1 MCTTFLCNRFA
12 LTPPLKLIKLLSLN
26 LPRQS
31 DSARLWLR
39 AKAEEAHDAR
49 SKVESVARVAGTRGD
64 LPLNV
69 AGRHLVDLHLS
80 VRRNNFF
87 VFHRSPAIA
96 VDACS

>member
-12 LTPPLKLIKLLSLN
+12 PRPSLKLIKLLSLN

-31 DSARLWLR
+31 DSARLWFR
-39 AKAEEAHDAR
+39 ARAEEAHDAR
-49 SKVESVARVAGTRGD
+49 IRVESVARVAGTSGE

-69 AGRHLVDLHLS
+69 AGRHLVDLQLS
-80 VRRNNFF
+80 VRHNNFF